1 MSIAEETTCNI
12 AVPLFILTS
21 SHQLRIVTLILGGG
35 EGRGIETASLIP
47 WA

>member
-35 EGRGIETASLIP
+35 GRGIETASLIP